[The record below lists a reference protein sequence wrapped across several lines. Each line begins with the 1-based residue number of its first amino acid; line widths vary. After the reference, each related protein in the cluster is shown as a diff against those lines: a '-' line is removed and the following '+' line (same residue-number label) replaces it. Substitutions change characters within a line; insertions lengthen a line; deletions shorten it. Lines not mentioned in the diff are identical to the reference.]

1 MIGCTRE
8 LNVILLLAYF
18 KYIGVKLAVYKI
30 QIYRQTWAGQARQG
44 Y

>member
-1 MIGCTRE
+1 MIECTRE

-30 QIYRQTWAGQARQG
+30 QIYRDRHGQARQG